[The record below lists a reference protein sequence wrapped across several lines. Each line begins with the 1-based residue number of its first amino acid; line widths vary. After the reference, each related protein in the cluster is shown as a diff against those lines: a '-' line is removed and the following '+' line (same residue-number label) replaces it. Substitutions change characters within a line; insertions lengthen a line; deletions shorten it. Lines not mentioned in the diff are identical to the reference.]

1 MPPGQRLLRAVA
13 LAVVLSVLIPS
24 LKGYWG
30 GDEPAQSK
38 EAMKM
43 VKLNPPF
50 ELTTALPGL
59 QKELKSLDKVD
70 TNIPG
75 VFAIEIES
83 GKYVEFNGN
92 RPYPAASLIKVPIL
106 ISFLRN
112 CDLKKCSMDDE
123 LEVTD
128 SVKTSGSGFLQWRKS
143 GTKYTARRTA
153 ELMMIYSDNTA
164 TNMLID
170 HLGGKEKLNKNF
182 RVWGLKNT
190 KINNYLVDI
199 EGTNITSPYDLVY
212 LLGRVDHG
220 ELISESNREFMYEIM
235 EKCRNRSMLP
245 QGLGPGAKIV
255 HKTGTLGKVLGDAGI
270 VTTADGKR
278 YAVAIQ
284 VERKRND
291 RRANALIRE
300 WSELIYNAY
309 EHPRHIVSSRQ
320 AESELRSN

>member
-1 MPPGQRLLRAVA
+1 
-13 LAVVLSVLIPS
+13 
-24 LKGYWG
+24 
-30 GDEPAQSK
+30 
-38 EAMKM
+38 
-43 VKLNPPF
+43 
-50 ELTTALPGL
+50 
-59 QKELKSLDKVD
+59 
-70 TNIPG
+70 
-75 VFAIEIES
+75 
-83 GKYVEFNGN
+83 
-92 RPYPAASLIKVPIL
+92 
-106 ISFLRN
+106 
-112 CDLKKCSMDDE
+112 MDDE

-128 SVKTSGSGFLQWRKS
+128 TVKTSGSGFLQWRKS

-220 ELISESNREFMYEIM
+220 ELISEGNREFMYEIM

-255 HKTGTLGKVLGDAGI
+255 HKTGTLGKVLGDRTHMN
-270 VTTADGKR
+270 VTITHPNDDGS
-278 YAVAIQ
+278 AVA
-284 VERKRND
+284 VEIYPLNAVGQKLMFGARKGVSRTVAD
-291 RRANALIRE
+291 WFYAHL
-300 WSELIYNAY
+300 
-309 EHPRHIVSSRQ
+309 EHRLPK
-320 AESELRSN
+320 